1 MASSA
6 MKRPAT
12 RAADLLNP
20 AALLLPAANVIMQLS
35 LPGVGYGVLES
46 PVDSG
51 NVYKHPFK
59 RARTTGTY
67 LAVATIGTESD
78 RALIRGAVDIAHRQV
93 RSTSSSPVS
102 YNAFD
107 PKLQLWVASCL
118 YRYFIDQHEFLHGP
132 LDPNDP
138 ATADAVY
145 LDAKR
150 LATTLQVP
158 DRMWPPDRAA
168 FDEYWKHTLDELRI
182 DPPVREHLRGVAS
195 LAFLPWPLRVLA
207 GPFNLF
213 ATTGFLAPEFR
224 ALMQLDWSPGQQRR
238 FEWLLSALRLA
249 DLFLPHAIWL
259 LGYQIYLWDMR
270 FRARRGGRIV

>member
-1 MASSA
+1 

-12 RAADLLNP
+12 RVADLLNP

-78 RALIRGAVDIAHRQV
+78 RALIRAAVDTAHRQV
-93 RSTSSSPVS
+93 RSTPSSPVS

-107 PKLQLWVASCL
+107 PKLQLWVAACL
-118 YRYFIDQHEFLHGP
+118 YRYFVDQHEVLHGP
-132 LDPNDP
+132 LDE
-138 ATADAVY
+138 ASADAVY
-145 LDAKR
+145 LDARR

-158 DRMWPPDRAA
+158 ESMWPPDRAA
-168 FDEYWKHTLDELRI
+168 FGEYWKRSLDELRI
-182 DPPVREHLRGVAS
+182 DPPVRAHLRGVAS

-207 GPFNLF
+207 GRFNLF

-224 ALMQLDWSPGQQRR
+224 ALMQFDWSPGQRRR

-249 DLFLPHAIWL
+249 DLFLPHGIWL
-259 LGYQIYLWDMR
+259 LGYQVYLWDMR
-270 FRARRGGRIV
+270 FRARRGWRIV